1 MRSDLDRLT
10 AKDDRGDAVAATR
23 GHDDQVTAFRPCG
36 IDDGLM
42 GMLVLDLDYFAY
54 DACRLS

>member
-1 MRSDLDRLT
+1 MRKDFDRLT
-10 AKDDRGDAVAATR
+10 AKDERGDAVAAMR
-23 GHDDQVTAFRPCG
+23 CHDDQVTAFRACG
-36 IDDGLM
+36 IDDGLI